1 MYKYLLRTYNWD
13 ITSTT
18 FLSLLEAKI
27 GGKDISEVHVSQRI
41 CGTVL

>member
-1 MYKYLLRTYNWD
+1 MYKYLLQTHSRN

-27 GGKDISEVHVSQRI
+27 GGKDILEVHVNQRI

>member
-1 MYKYLLRTYNWD
+1 MYKYLLQTYNWD
-13 ITSTT
+13 KTSTT

-27 GGKDISEVHVSQRI
+27 GGKDILEVHVSQRI